1 MSQKRYKLLIWFYL
15 KTHTHHK
22 TIHAVQDLEVE
33 LIKRTDIT
41 QWVGE
46 NDKSIAKAILI
57 DQVRNTQETIIK
69 RTIEVTIF

>member
-15 KTHTHHK
+15 KNHTHHK
-22 TIHAVQDLEVE
+22 TIHAVQDLKVE

>member
-15 KTHTHHK
+15 KNHTHHK